1 MILSGGTMSDQTT
14 EQPTPEQAGP
24 AETQPDMNPLRK
36 ALLVGVGALA
46 LTQDEL
52 AKFVKKSAE
61 RGATIQTEGKK
72 QATAAMSHRKEHF
85 DKVEEQLTKRM
96 ESILVRV
103 NFPTKSDVQKLSDQV
118 EELTKKIEELN
129 NKPKK

>member
-1 MILSGGTMSDQTT
+1 MTDQST
-14 EQPTPEQAGP
+14 EQPTPEPTGP
-24 AETQPDMNPLRK
+24 AETLPITPLRK
-36 ALLVGVGALA
+36 VLLVGVGALA

-61 RGATIQTEGKK
+61 RGAYIEKEGKK
-72 QATAAMSHRKEHF
+72 QANEALSHRKQHLE
-85 DKVEEQLTKRM
+85 KVEDELTKRM